1 MRYRFKA
8 SRLVELRKARGWSR
22 ETLAGRSGVSFSSV
36 YAYENKL
43 RSPQIA
49 ALFALASALGVEP
62 RDLIDG
68 ESG

>member
-1 MRYRFKA
+1 M
-8 SRLVELRKARGWSR
+8 VELREALGWSR
-22 ETLAGRSGVSFSSV
+22 ETLASRSGVSFNAV
-36 YAYENKL
+36 YSYETE
-43 RSPQIA
+43 RRYPQVT